1 MACSISCKEKIKLKV
16 LFVTTAF
23 PRWKDDGRGAF
34 IYEMANAIRNA
45 GCSIKVVAM
54 HSPGVKEYEE
64 IEGIEVF
71 RPRYLPDKWE
81 VLRRDSA
88 GIPYAWKTY
97 PFAKLEIIPF
107 VIKHLIAVM
116 KNKKEVDVIHAHWT
130 LSAAVVMLSQF
141 INSKPFVITVHGSD
155 VFQGL
160 QNPIFRFISRI
171 VLMTAKFVITPSKA
185 LAEKIID
192 LGIEP
197 NRVKIISN
205 GINLSPIKTTKREP
219 IILFVGSIVESK
231 GVKDLFEA
239 FLRISKINTLVE
251 LVFIGEGK
259 EIVGLKLATQKSN
272 VKNRIHFLGALPHS
286 ETIEWMGKSR
296 ILVLPS
302 YQEGQGVVLLEA
314 MSVGTPCIGS
324 KVGGIPEIIDNK
336 NGWLFTAGDI
346 NELSKILLEA
356 LNDEQLWKE
365 KSDYCLEFI
374 KKFSWD
380 QIGRKLIDIYYQ
392 CIIR

>member
-1 MACSISCKEKIKLKV
+1 MACSISCTEKIKLKI

-34 IYEMANAIRNA
+34 IYEMAKAIRNA
-45 GCSIKVVAM
+45 GCSIKVIAM
-54 HSPGVKEYEE
+54 HSPGAKEYEE
-64 IEGIEVF
+64 IGGIEVI
-71 RPRYLPDKWE
+71 RPRYLPDDWE
-81 VLRRDSA
+81 ILRKDSA
-88 GIPYAWKTY
+88 GIPYVWKTY
-97 PFAKLEIIPF
+97 PLARLAIIPF
-107 VIKHLIAVM
+107 SIRHLIAVL
-116 KNKKEVDVIHAHWT
+116 KNKKDVDVIHAHWT
-130 LSAAVVMLSQF
+130 LSAAVVLLSQF
-141 INSKPFVITVHGSD
+141 INYKPLVITVHGSD

-171 VLMTAKFVITPSKA
+171 VLMKSKFVITPSKA
-185 LAEKIID
+185 LAEKIFD
-192 LGIEP
+192 LGLEP
-197 NRVKIISN
+197 YRVKIISN
-205 GINLSPIKTTKREP
+205 GINLSPIKATERQP

-251 LVFIGEGK
+251 LVYIGEGN
-259 EIVGLKLATQKSN
+259 EIENLRLATQKN
-272 VKNRIHFLGALPHS
+272 NITNRVRFLGALPHS
-286 ETIEWMGKSR
+286 EVIEWMEKSR

-314 MSVGTPCIGS
+314 MSVGTPCVGS
-324 KVGGIPEIIDNK
+324 KIGGIPEIINNK

-346 NELSKILLEA
+346 NELSEALLEGF
-356 LNDEQLWKE
+356 NDENVWKE

-380 QIGRKLIDIYYQ
+380 QIGKELLDTYYQ
-392 CIIR
+392 CGIR